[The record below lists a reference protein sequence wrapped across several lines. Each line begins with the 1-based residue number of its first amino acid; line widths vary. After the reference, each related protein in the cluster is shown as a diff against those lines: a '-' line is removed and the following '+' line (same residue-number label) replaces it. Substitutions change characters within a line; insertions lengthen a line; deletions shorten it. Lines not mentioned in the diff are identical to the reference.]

1 MSVVALEFLVPL
13 LLSAAVFFHIPAARW
28 RQIAL
33 AALNSLFLYF
43 CIHQAASWALL
54 GVLVVSGYLVAAA
67 LKSRPS
73 GALLAGYVTAL
84 VAVFLVLRK
93 YEILERILPAQ
104 IWNSSIETLGLSYL
118 LFRQIHFLVDVM
130 QEQIPEFSLWS
141 YLNYQLN
148 LFGFLSG
155 PIQRYQEF
163 HEHWTRL
170 EPILTSRHEV
180 MRAFMRLLVGVVKF
194 RISLMMLNYYNGERD
209 WFAYPSHG
217 YFGDLTQA
225 DIPSRMHT
233 LRQFA
238 IVFYGYLIYLYFN
251 FSGYCDVVIAG
262 AALLGLKMPEN
273 FDRPYL
279 SRNILDYWTR
289 FHRTLGFWIRDYLFT
304 PMYKSLAERWPDRS
318 GTLVYPCYLTAFILA
333 GMWHGSTNN
342 FALFGLLHGV
352 GICAVKGWE
361 TILIKTRG
369 RKALKAYLASTAI
382 RVIAIV
388 VTLNFVCFTMLFF
401 PNSSRVAV
409 AVMREFVHRMMR

>member
-13 LLSAAVFFHIPAARW
+13 LLSAAVFFHVPAARW

-33 AALNSLFLYF
+33 AGLNALFLYF
-43 CIHQAASWALL
+43 CIHQAASWVLL

-73 GALLAGYVTAL
+73 ATLLAGYVSAL

-104 IWNSSIETLGLSYL
+104 IWNSTIETLGLSYL

-163 HEHWTRL
+163 HAHWTRL
-170 EPILTSRHEV
+170 EPILTTRHEV

-194 RISLMMLNYYNGERD
+194 RISLMMLTYYNGERD
-209 WFAYPSHG
+209 WFAYPSLG
-217 YFGDLTQA
+217 YFGHLDE
-225 DIPSRMHT
+225 ISVSRLHT
-233 LRQFA
+233 LVRFGV
-238 IVFYGYLIYLYFN
+238 VFYGYLIYLYFN

-304 PMYKSLAERWPDRS
+304 PTYKLLAERWPDRS
-318 GTLVYPCYLTAFILA
+318 AILVYPCYLTAFILA

-342 FALFGLLHGV
+342 FALFGLLHGI

-369 RKALKAYLASTAI
+369 RKALKGYLASTAI

-401 PNSSRVAV
+401 PNSSQVAV
-409 AVMREFVHRMMR
+409 AVMREFAHRMMR